1 MIKKISAMVAAVIV
15 VVIAIPLVSMTPSD
29 EPADWEFDEYRPLG
43 DVTSASGALEIVTV
57 GGESY
62 VHASGLGAGTITRSD
77 GSEDS
82 IRVGKAHLDVCL
94 MLGQSNAAY
103 ADYNLAEAPV
113 PEPGTAYY
121 YGHASGKYSEITFAS
136 CTIHS
141 MTSDDGTATTGDKAP
156 SFAKKYYETTGH
168 RVYFVCGAINGKSI
182 TTFDPDD
189 GMTWRYAS
197 EVVEYAIKAL
207 DKAYYTYDSIAY
219 MWIQGEADARM
230 SIDEYKTRFL
240 EMNDAIMDGGL
251 GGVAFHHAFIS
262 KVRTINSGTAQIQL
276 AEEHPDIITMATTIS
291 STFTIDNGLMGSD
304 GVHYTQTG
312 DNLIGEALG
321 ESMGQW
327 VLENPQDEDEGSILD
342 TIIGIIP
349 VIFVAGLIITIVAT
363 TITRK

>member
-1 MIKKISAMVAAVIV
+1 MVAAVIV
-15 VVIAIPLVSMTPSD
+15 VIIAIPLVSMTTSDDPSD
-29 EPADWEFDEYRPLG
+29 WEYDEYRII
-43 DVTSASGALEIVTV
+43 DDAVSASGALEIVTV
-57 GGESY
+57 GGQSY

-77 GSEDS
+77 GSEED

-103 ADYNLAEAPV
+103 ANYNLAEAPA
-113 PEPGTAYY
+113 PAPGTAYY
-121 YGHASGKYSEITFAS
+121 YGHESGKYSEITFAS

-141 MTSDDGTATTGDKAP
+141 MTSADGTATTGDKAP

-189 GMTWRYAS
+189 GMTWRYAA
-197 EVVEYAIKAL
+197 EVVDYAIKAL
-207 DKAYYTYDSIAY
+207 DESHYTYNSIAY
-219 MWIQGEADARM
+219 MWIQGEADAGM
-230 SIDEYKTRFL
+230 SIEEYKSRFL
-240 EMNDAIMDGGL
+240 EMNNAIMNGGL
-251 GGVAFHHAFIS
+251 AGVAFHHAFIS
-262 KVRTINSGTAQIQL
+262 KVRTIASGNAQIQL

-304 GVHYTQTG
+304 GVHYTQSG

-327 VLENPQDEDEGSILD
+327 ILDNPQYDDNGSILD
-342 TIIGIIP
+342 TIIDIIP
-349 VIFVAGLIITIVAT
+349 VIFVAGLIVTIVVT